1 MKNSRFYRGSCVAA
15 LAFALAPLLQGCAPR
30 IPPREVR
37 LADIGKGGPLL
48 PGQALIVEVEEGDT
62 IPLTFSLRGPFITTP
77 EDAPPIPL
85 RAKRHFFLRIDGDG
99 LRASADGKHFDE
111 RPVKPGSFRIGLG
124 ATKEGVRATI
134 AIETP
139 VPVDAAR

>member
-1 MKNSRFYRGSCVAA
+1 MRCTSFTRVSFVAS
-15 LAFALAPLLQGCAPR
+15 LAFVLVPLLQGCAPHV
-30 IPPREVR
+30 PPREVR

-48 PGQALIVEVEEGDT
+48 PGQALIVEVQEGDT
-62 IPLTFSLRGPFITTP
+62 IPLSFSLRGPFMATP

-85 RAKRHFFLRIDGDG
+85 RAKRHFFLRIDKDG

-111 RPVKPGSFRIGLG
+111 RPVKPGSFQIGLG

-139 VPVDAAR
+139 VPVDAGH